1 MKLKLIEDDRIA
13 KEKEE
18 RIKLSN
24 VFINLFIDG
33 NTIMSITTNRRKTIE
48 KKISKK

>member
-24 VFINLFIDG
+24 VFIIYL
-33 NTIMSITTNRRKTIE
+33 
-48 KKISKK
+48 